1 MNNRGGKKMIKLQ
14 VQIKSVRMDDPTFEG
29 GAVKTATADLHN
41 PTAKQFTYEV
51 ELYLASDA
59 QGIDKVATS
68 GVGAVTVAAGG
79 TVPTSFTLTMPLVEA
94 EYHVFVNVKVAG
106 VPLVLYKAVENVVI
120 QISPRIEVGP
130 ITWV

>member
-1 MNNRGGKKMIKLQ
+1 MIKPQ
-14 VQIKSVRMDDPTFEG
+14 VQIKSVEMDDPTFEG
-29 GAVKTATADLHN
+29 GAVKTATANLHN

-51 ELYLASDA
+51 EFYMATDSAGLN
-59 QGIDKVATS
+59 KVATS
-68 GVGAVTVAAGG
+68 GVGDITIAAGG

-106 VPLVLYKAVENVVI
+106 VPLVLYKATENVVV
-120 QISPRIEVGP
+120 QISPAIEVGP

>member
-1 MNNRGGKKMIKLQ
+1 MIKPQ
-14 VQIKSVRMDDPTFEG
+14 VQIKSVEMDDPTFEG
-29 GAVKTATADLHN
+29 GAVKTATANLHN

-51 ELYLASDA
+51 ELYMATDA
-59 QGIDKVATS
+59 QGVNKVATS
-68 GVGAVTVAAGG
+68 GVGTVTIAAGG
-79 TVPTSFTLTMPLVEA
+79 TVATNFGITMPLVEK
-94 EYHVFVNVKVAG
+94 EYSVFVNVKVAS